1 VKKQRDHIHSV
12 IVSYNRL
19 ELTQQAISS
28 YLDTV
33 TLPHSL
39 VVVDNNS
46 TDGTVDWLLDNFPFG
61 LWDRFEDGRQQ
72 CYVIP
77 LAENKYPGYACNYG
91 WEQMP
96 EKATILHRADNDFA
110 FLPGWCDHVLAA
122 LENPAVGQ
130 VGLRTDEEEL
140 WNTHNVGGNCVIRR
154 KLWDKGLRYDER
166 PWGEG
171 YDPGWTEDSLLSPEV
186 VKLGYRWAR
195 VAVPCIRS
203 LSVEDPNDAY
213 YQESW
218 RVRGIKPPGSM
229 A

>member
-1 VKKQRDHIHSV
+1 MGRKRRDHVHSV

-19 ELTQQAISS
+19 ELTQQAIRS

-39 VVVDNNS
+39 IVVDNGS
-46 TDGTVDWLLDNFPFG
+46 DYHTVHQIEQDLVDAGEGMLVLLG
-61 LWDRFEDGRQQ
+61 
-72 CYVIP
+72 
-77 LAENKYPGYACNYG
+77 ENRYPGFATNRG
-91 WEQMP
+91 WEAMP
-96 EKATILHRADNDFA
+96 PATTLLHRADNDFA
-110 FLPGWCDHVLAA
+110 FLPGWCDHVMAV
-122 LENPAVGQ
+122 LENQAVGQ
-130 VGLRTDEEEL
+130 VGLRTGDEEL
-140 WNTHNVGGNCVIRR
+140 WNTHNVGGNCVVRR

-171 YDPGWTEDSLLSPEV
+171 YDPGWTEDSLLSPAV
-186 VKLGYRWAR
+186 VRLGYRWAR

-203 LSVEDPNDAY
+203 LSWEDPTDPY